1 MTSSQPASYLIVG
14 AGVFGVSTA
23 LHLAAQ
29 HPESRITLVDRDGLN
44 PEADARTPRVAA
56 SWDWNK
62 VVRADYTDVA
72 YCALAL
78 EARDVWRGTNSS
90 LSSSSPPFYDIF
102 PPFYRESGIYWISP
116 STKGFARAVLENYRR
131 LGREKEIED
140 GVVRLVPIDEARQ
153 LYGGVFA
160 EADYAGVDK
169 VLVNEGSGWADARAA
184 LRRGIERAREL
195 GVELVTA
202 EVEALQFEDGD
213 LGPEGGGK
221 VCVGVR
227 TKGGS
232 VIRATRT
239 ILSTGSYTPKLL
251 DESAE
256 RSGIEDLRAGERIV
270 AAGVTTGLTVL
281 NEEDMARFS
290 GMPVGI
296 QENPPERGKVCEIA
310 VRDSRYMYPSRMR
323 TSHH

>member
-1 MTSSQPASYLIVG
+1 MTMTSPQPASYLIVG

-29 HPESRITLVDRDGLN
+29 HPESRITLVDRDGLD
-44 PEADARTPRVAA
+44 PDADARTPRVAA

-62 VVRADYTDVA
+62 VVRADYADVK

-78 EARDVWRGTNSS
+78 EARDVWRGTESS
-90 LSSSSPPFYDIF
+90 PSSSSPSFYDIF

-116 STKGFARAVLENYRR
+116 STRGFVRTVLDNYRR
-131 LGREKEIED
+131 LGREREIED

-153 LYGGVFA
+153 LYAGAFA
-160 EADYAGVDK
+160 DANYAGVDK

-184 LRRGIERAREL
+184 LRRGVEKAREL
-195 GVELVTA
+195 GVELITA
-202 EVEALQFEDGD
+202 EVEALEF
-213 LGPEGGGK
+213 GPGAEGRGK

-227 TKGGS
+227 TKEGD
-232 VIRATRT
+232 VIKATRT

-256 RSGIEDLRAGERIV
+256 RNGIEDLRAGKRIV

-281 NEEDMARFS
+281 NDEDMARLS
-290 GMPVGI
+290 TMPVGI
-296 QENPPERGKVCEIA
+296 QENPPERGKVCQA
-310 VRDSRYMYPSRMR
+310 VIPDGRYMYPPRMR
-323 TSHH
+323 TGHR